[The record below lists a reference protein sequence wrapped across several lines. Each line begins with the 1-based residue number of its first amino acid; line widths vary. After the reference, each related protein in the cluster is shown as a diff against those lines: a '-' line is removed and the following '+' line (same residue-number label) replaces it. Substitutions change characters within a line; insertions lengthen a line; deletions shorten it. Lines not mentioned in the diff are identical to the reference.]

1 MAEDAAA
8 WDALTAPSTPKAGEP
23 TPPHADGGGAA
34 LRSIAPRVGSILT
47 AVVLIEDDD
56 E

>member
-8 WDALTAPSTPKAGEP
+8 WDALTAPGTPKVGEP
-23 TPPHADGGGAA
+23 TSPLAGGGGAA

-47 AVVLIEDDD
+47 AVVLIDDD